1 MSPTFRNLLLANVV
15 SDIGTF
21 MQTVGAAWLM
31 VSLNAGPAY
40 VALIQ
45 SASALPFFLV
55 ALPAGAIGDIFDR
68 RRVILSTEIWMAVTA
83 SVLAMLTLAGRMSP
97 LLLLSLT
104 FVLSAGDA
112 FESPVWRA
120 VLPELVQKDDL
131 PASSALNGI
140 EFNLARTVGPALG
153 GLLILTAGVGAT
165 FLINA
170 ISFLGVIGVV
180 LRWRRIPVKRTTPQ
194 ETVTGAT
201 AAALRQADP
210 SVIGYSALL
219 GTFGCGAVVGAMAI
233 QRARRRFSTDL
244 VVSGGIALFGLST
257 ATAGILHSIWMLG
270 GVMFVGGAAWVSF
283 VSLFNVQVLNQ
294 APEWVRAR
302 VLAIAMLVFQG
313 GIAGEARRGV
323 WLQGISVWAAR

>member
-1 MSPTFRNLLLANVV
+1 MVRAGVSMFFASGLLA
-15 SDIGTF
+15 
-21 MQTVGAAWLM
+21 LLP
-31 VSLNAGPAY
+31 SLA
-40 VALIQ
+40 
-45 SASALPFFLV
+45 
-55 ALPAGAIGDIFDR
+55 
-68 RRVILSTEIWMAVTA
+68 
-83 SVLAMLTLAGRMSP
+83 
-97 LLLLSLT
+97 
-104 FVLSAGDA
+104 
-112 FESPVWRA
+112 
-120 VLPELVQKDDL
+120 
-131 PASSALNGI
+131 
-140 EFNLARTVGPALG
+140 
-153 GLLILTAGVGAT
+153 
-165 FLINA
+165 
-170 ISFLGVIGVV
+170 
-180 LRWRRIPVKRTTPQ
+180 
-194 ETVTGAT
+194 
-201 AAALRQADP
+201 RQADP